1 MIRHGGGT
9 ATAAPVVGRWF
20 SILNGEFADMISTE
34 YSGRC
39 VLRLILVAA
48 ASAMVL
54 ILAIAVDTAFAQS
67 NRSGFAD
74 GVVAADGSLRV
85 PEGFRERYVMLGA
98 WAVAGDADTD
108 GKLGLHVVY
117 APGDAVTAYRKTG
130 RFPDGTVLV
139 KELFNGKTEDLT
151 TGQATSAADVA
162 GYFVMVKD
170 REGRFSGN
178 PLWGDGWGWSFF
190 AAGETEKAQTKDYV
204 TDCLGCHEP
213 ARATDLVYDYA
224 YPVLRK

>member
-1 MIRHGGGT
+1 
-9 ATAAPVVGRWF
+9 
-20 SILNGEFADMISTE
+20 MISDEDNGCST
-34 YSGRC
+34 
-39 VLRLILVAA
+39 LRLILIAA
-48 ASAMVL
+48 ASVMAL
-54 ILAIAVDTAFAQS
+54 ILGIAVDTAFAQS
-67 NRSGFAD
+67 NRAAFAD
-74 GVVAADGSLRV
+74 GAVTADGRIQV
-85 PEGFRERYVMLGA
+85 PDGFRERYVLLGA
-98 WAVAGDADTD
+98 WAVAGDADTG

-117 APGDAVTAYRKTG
+117 APGDAVAAYRKTG

-190 AAGETEKAQTKDYV
+190 AAGRTQAAETKDYV
-204 TDCLGCHEP
+204 TECLGCHEP

>member
-1 MIRHGGGT
+1 MTPTEH
-9 ATAAPVVGRWF
+9 
-20 SILNGEFADMISTE
+20 NGCGI
-34 YSGRC
+34 
-39 VLRLILVAA
+39 LRLILVAA

-54 ILAIAVDTAFAQS
+54 ILAIAVDTAFAQTK
-67 NRSGFAD
+67 RADFAD
-74 GVVAADGSLRV
+74 GAVAADGGIRV

-98 WAVAGDADTD
+98 WAVAGDVDTG

-117 APGDAVTAYRKTG
+117 APGDAVAAFRETG
-130 RFPDGTVLV
+130 QFPDGTVLV
-139 KELFNGKTEDLT
+139 KELFNGKPEDLT
-151 TGQATSAADVA
+151 TGRATSAADVA

-190 AAGETEKAQTKDYV
+190 VAGETEKAQTKDYV
-204 TDCLGCHEP
+204 TECLGCHEP